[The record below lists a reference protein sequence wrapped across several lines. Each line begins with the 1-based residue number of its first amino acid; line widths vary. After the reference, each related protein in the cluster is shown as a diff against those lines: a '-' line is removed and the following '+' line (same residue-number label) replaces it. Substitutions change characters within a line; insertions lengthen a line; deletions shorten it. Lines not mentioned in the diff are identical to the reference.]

1 MDWNNAADNKMLRVI
16 RTKYIHTSAH
26 YSHKINL
33 LEDYVGTKMYAPM
46 KPHDS
51 YLTRNREENN
61 G

>member
-1 MDWNNAADNKMLRVI
+1 MDWNNTEDNKMLRVI
-16 RTKYIHTSAH
+16 RANYIHTSAH
-26 YSHKINL
+26 YSNKISIKG
-33 LEDYVGTKMYAPM
+33 YMYPPH